1 MPDPFIHGFPTY
13 TNPPLQTWLF
23 SSNSMGVTARL
34 ARSTRGA
41 FIPKEEAPAEG
52 NVDLTPNPLQELTG

>member
-1 MPDPFIHGFPTY
+1 
-13 TNPPLQTWLF
+13 
-23 SSNSMGVTARL
+23 MGVTARL